1 MRPAHSHLTLRR
13 VAGVPPRQYK
23 GSGAHSFSGC
33 VATRPECAILIASIV
48 TEWSNAEGFLS
59 FAFGVLVFKGQE
71 PQPTPDGKHSTGE
84 RIVKQALEL
93 ANTFNQKRNVFLTAV
108 KLRLGQAAHERMK
121 PYLKR
126 LNDLAEKRNYVAH
139 GRWSIDQALPR
150 DLVWNRSIVDEEPM
164 LYTPETLR
172 EIFDEIAKATLE
184 FQAAFLSELSPEA
197 KALAQGLIQP
207 QVLTSTNPCNT
218 V

>member
-1 MRPAHSHLTLRR
+1 M
-13 VAGVPPRQYK
+13 PPTQYK

-59 FAFGVLVFKGQE
+59 FAFGILVFKDQE
-71 PQPTPDGKHSTGE
+71 PDPAPDGKHSIGE
-84 RIVKQALEL
+84 RIVKHALEL
-93 ANTFNQKRNVFLTAV
+93 ATTFNQKRNVFLTAT
-108 KLRLGQAAHERMK
+108 KLRFGQAVFLRMK
-121 PYLKR
+121 PHLNR
-126 LNDLAEKRNYVAH
+126 LSDLAEKRNFVAH

-172 EIFDEIAKATLE
+172 EIFDEIAKATRD
-184 FQAAFLSELSPEA
+184 FQVAFLSELSPEA
-197 KALAQGLIQP
+197 KAIAQGLIQTQLVAP
-207 QVLTSTNPCNT
+207 QQPGNNT
-218 V
+218 